1 MFYQDYGN
9 YAFGYQIVDGYGA
22 TNGRQETGDG
32 HNVVGSYNLADIDGR
47 ARKVNYVAD
56 GHGFRAVIKTNEP
69 GTAASL
75 PAAAVMASP
84 YKGSVAGSY
93 GIVHAAPVAVAAA
106 PIGVAG
112 VGLGGLGVKGVGIGG
127 IGLAGAGIGGLG
139 LAGVGYGGLGLAGA
153 GVGHW

>member
-1 MFYQDYGN
+1 MRKQDDYGN
-9 YAFGYQIVDGYGA
+9 YAFGYQIVDGHGA
-22 TNGRQETGDG
+22 TNGRQEAGDG

-112 VGLGGLGVKGVGIGG
+112 IGLGGLGVKGVGIGG
-127 IGLAGAGIGGLG
+127 IGLAGAGIGL
-139 LAGVGYGGLGLAGA
+139 A